1 MILISGS
8 TFKQAIGGRVRGQV
22 QSESPSE
29 VVVQLGG
36 TTTNVP
42 TDQIVSIRYEGQS
55 ATFAVGQGRQTGGQL
70 AEAAELFKKAA
81 TESANKPLALQA
93 ALFGEAEVL
102 TDLAL
107 VEPDRV
113 KEAKD
118 KLTKFIA
125 AYPGGRHILGAREC
139 LAKLQLHTGDLA
151 AAQATIADIARLPK
165 GAERATVLRTKVLA
179 KQGKYD
185 QAIGELDKL
194 IAGSPKGSARQLAA
208 LLAKAESLAGQ
219 KKFKE
224 AETLLHEVIQGNP
237 PEDAAAQS
245 AAYNTLGDCL
255 RAANRPKD
263 ALLAYLHTDLLYSKD
278 KEEHPACAAQH
289 RRALPP
295 AQAGRPRRRLRPAAE
310 AGISAQS
317 LVQRRQDGDAVNVA
331 AMPRSRPDGSSPGSP
346 ASAWFA
352 CGRRHV
358 GACAL
363 VTDRPGRGRSRP
375 TRWRLHVHRQ
385 AGRDHAS
392 GPVQRPANAA
402 RRSGSRMSAGR
413 RGPRRRRAAPRSVI
427 EPTAA
432 RPCAR
437 PSSGG

>member
-1 MILISGS
+1 MARFGSRSIRPALTAKVLLGLVLLAATGALRADELVLVSGS

-36 TTTNVP
+36 TTTSVP

-55 ATFAVGQGRQTGGQL
+55 ATFALAQGRQTGGQL
-70 AEAAELFKKAA
+70 AEAADLFKKAA
-81 TESANKPLALQA
+81 AESANKPLALQA

-125 AYPGGRHILGAREC
+125 AYPGGRHILGAREG
-139 LAKLQLHTGDLA
+139 LAKLQLHSGDLA

-165 GAERATVLRTKVLA
+165 GTERAAVLRTKVLA
-179 KQGKYD
+179 KQGKHD

-194 IAGSPKGSARQLAA
+194 ITGSPKGSARQLAA

-237 PEDAAAQS
+237 PEDAGAQS

-263 ALLAYLHTDLLYSKD
+263 ALLAFLHTDILYSKD
-278 KEEHPACAAQH
+278 KEEHP
-289 RRALPP
+289 RALHNI
-295 AQAGRPRRRLRPAAE
+295 AE
-310 AGISAQS
+310 LFRQ
-317 LVQRRQDGDAVNVA
+317 LKQDGRADEFTQRLKQEY
-331 AMPRSRPDGSSPGSP
+331 PHSPWSNGDKTASP
-346 ASAWFA
+346 
-352 CGRRHV
+352 
-358 GACAL
+358 
-363 VTDRPGRGRSRP
+363 
-375 TRWRLHVHRQ
+375 
-385 AGRDHAS
+385 
-392 GPVQRPANAA
+392 
-402 RRSGSRMSAGR
+402 
-413 RGPRRRRAAPRSVI
+413 
-427 EPTAA
+427 
-432 RPCAR
+432 
-437 PSSGG
+437 